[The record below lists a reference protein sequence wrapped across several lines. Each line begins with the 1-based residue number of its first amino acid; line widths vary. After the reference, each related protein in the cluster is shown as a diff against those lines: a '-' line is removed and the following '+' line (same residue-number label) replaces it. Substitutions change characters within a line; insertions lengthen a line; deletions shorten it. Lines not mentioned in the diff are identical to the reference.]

1 MNNLKKYQLEEFHKL
16 LPNLEK
22 ILSKFEIDKNEKVF
36 KYKKIY
42 FIASKKNNLVS
53 FGLASEEP
61 IYPTLVFEY
70 LPDGSVKLLH
80 YRIDNN
86 LPNKIK
92 YLSEE
97 VV

>member
-1 MNNLKKYQLEEFHKL
+1 MNGLKRYQEEEFRNL
-16 LPNLEK
+16 LPSLRQ
-22 ILSKFEIDKNEKVF
+22 ILSQFELDETEKEF
-36 KYKKIY
+36 KYKDLY
-42 FIASKKNNLVS
+42 FMASKRNSCIS

-97 VV
+97 IV